1 LLIFFYYKIFIEFF
15 VPITGD
21 ELNSI
26 LVYSADIKT
35 LLLKNFPGNIVFFH
49 LIGYLKSELFG
60 YNLITFRSLTF
71 LFLILHF
78 VMFHKIY
85 KNNFFIYLFL
95 FLVINSSI
103 AVYSGLYICYIFKS
117 FIYVLIFYLHCFII
131 SSILTGIS
139 LLKVQDTSFVNIIF
153 FSFNNFFEILF
164 NGIN

>member
-1 LLIFFYYKIFIEFF
+1 MAILLIFFYYKIFIEFF

-85 KNNFFIYLFL
+85 KNNFFISLFL
-95 FLVINSSI
+95 FLIINSGI
-103 AVYSGLYICYIFKS
+103 AAYSSLYISYIFKS
-117 FIYVLIFYLHCFII
+117 FIYVLIFYL
-131 SSILTGIS
+131 
-139 LLKVQDTSFVNIIF
+139 LK
-153 FSFNNFFEILF
+153 NNTLEQ
-164 NGIN
+164 NNK

>member
-1 LLIFFYYKIFIEFF
+1 
-15 VPITGD
+15 
-21 ELNSI
+21 
-26 LVYSADIKT
+26 
-35 LLLKNFPGNIVFFH
+35 
-49 LIGYLKSELFG
+49 
-60 YNLITFRSLTF
+60 
-71 LFLILHF
+71 
-78 VMFHKIY
+78 MFHKIY

-164 NGIN
+164 NGINRIFFYEAYQNDLNFNIIVFSKNFSEYDKIIFLTFIFSNLISLLNLRFNKIP